1 MSPCYQQLTNMA
13 SCTAAKRRASRK
25 KTAVNVVQTAPICK
39 LPANI
44 MLHVF
49 KFLDIKT
56 LCSSSTVC
64 RLWYHL
70 VCDRTLW
77 KIVDL
82 RSWPLSLRTLWKI
95 VRNRLSDSVV
105 ELLIKG
111 FIGTTKKNENIS
123 PSLLEEI
130 KTKCPS
136 LETLGVCYC
145 DMRNVPAQCLPRNLK
160 SLLLDHSIVPLGW
173 FEGLKCEQFFPNL
186 LELNLT
192 YCTRVEN
199 SDLQSIKKLKTLERL
214 NLSYCYRVGDEG
226 ILHIARNLTNL
237 TELNLSNCPKVTDL
251 GLHHIGRHLTILKN
265 LNLLSDW
272 RITDA
277 GILSLVHSLVN
288 LEYLNLSSC
297 KEITSVSLF
306 EITEKCKKLKVLD
319 LTGCCAILEKDL
331 KDARI
336 ILSNCVIQW
345 T

>member
-1 MSPCYQQLTNMA
+1 MA
-13 SCTAAKRRASRK
+13 SCTAAKRRASRHK
-25 KTAVNVVQTAPICK
+25 AANNVVQTAPICK

-49 KFLDIKT
+49 KFLDVKT

-77 KIVDL
+77 RFVDL

-95 VRNRLSDSVV
+95 VRNRLSDSVL

-136 LETLGVCYC
+136 LETLSLCYC

-160 SLLLDHSIVPLGW
+160 TLLLDHSIVPLGW
-173 FEGLKCEQFFPNL
+173 FEGLKCEEFFPNL

-199 SDLQSIKKLKTLERL
+199 SDLLSVIKLKTLERL

-226 ILHIARNLTNL
+226 IQHIAN
-237 TELNLSNCPKVTDL
+237 NLSNLKELDLSNCSNITDL
-251 GLHHIGRHLTILKN
+251 GLHHIGRHLTGLKN
-265 LNLLSDW
+265 LNLLSSW

-277 GILSLVHSLVN
+277 GILSLVHSLSE

-297 KEITSVSLF
+297 KEVTSVGLN
-306 EITEKCKKLKVLD
+306 EITDKCKNLRVLD
-319 LTGCCAILEKDL
+319 ITGCCGIVQKDV
-331 KDARI
+331 DEARVN
-336 ILSNCVIQW
+336 LPHCDIQW
-345 T
+345 S